1 MMTPGSGFRFLRI
14 LLLTG
19 VIFIGVITT
28 AWSQSFNFR
37 HITKEHGISG
47 VEIYKAIQDRNG
59 YIWCATDA
67 GVFKYNGTEFRIF
80 TQEDGLPGL
89 TFYAMFEDQYGLI
102 WVSCSDGQV
111 GYFKESKYYS
121 IPANS
126 TITKL
131 LMNGQRLIYEIY
143 VDSGDTL
150 WLGTQ
155 HRLLKVS
162 PERNYATVF
171 EVNSNRTNSVRLV
184 REVDKGVVVTS
195 LDYKTDKSKTRK
207 INNGT
212 EFASDIVLQMRN
224 GTFTFEHTWDAQLGS
239 TSLLSAISLDDSC
252 MLIGFGNK
260 IIRWKRDN
268 SQEVIKFGS
277 RVLKLVTDKEKNL
290 WVCLDKNGVMLFQNG
305 DLNNTPVHLLKNV
318 SVANILVDKEKN
330 LWVSTLGNGL
340 LFSPTLQIQYF
351 GNIVGLDK
359 GIVALGTIKDKV
371 LAITAGDQ
379 GFAFDSVGNTSMVF
393 DFTSSFTLGS
403 YKIRNYDSIA
413 FVVGSRTGFL
423 TKDLRLPFPMMED
436 GNYLYSQDYYPIA
449 KDTDLI
455 LVHSEIRIFSKG
467 ELLRKYPLPGRGL
480 NLLVLNRGKYLI
492 GTLNGL
498 YLFEN
503 EKFTLLS
510 NEHPDLA
517 FRINAITT
525 DSKGRIWV
533 CTKGRGVL
541 FKDQGKWYSLR
552 QKNGMISDLCNTI
565 VETFPGVY
573 FVGTANGLTR
583 IIEEAGNTFSYSNFD
598 VNNGLSGNA
607 IQSLTFMSPWL
618 WIGTSNGLNRLS
630 VKEIT
635 RNTVPP
641 KVYLNRLFVNDKT
654 EMQYAE
660 NIVFRYDQNNLKVV
674 TDVLTFKRQK
684 GVRLNYILSGADLNL
699 DRTIE
704 GNNFE
709 IQNIPSGKYRLTVWG
724 INNDGVRSKVPLI
737 LSFVVKRP
745 FWKEWWFIIPLIVI
759 VVASTFIFLRWRLK
773 LQLEKRA
780 EKVGVERKLAEYRL
794 EALRAQM
801 NPHFVFNAINGIQSK
816 ILQKDPH
823 EAYTYLAKFSQLIRL
838 FLTGT
843 MQQYVPL
850 QKEVESLKLYV
861 EFEQLRFDDSFD
873 FDIFVSPE
881 LEDEGIHIPSM
892 IIQPFVENAI
902 WHGLMPLN
910 KRKGKVSIR
919 IEKSGEHL
927 LITISDNGVGILKS
941 REKPRPTAHTSF
953 GIELTRK
960 RVDLLTNQNG
970 KITVGNNP
978 DGSEGTTVQ
987 IWI

>member
-1 MMTPGSGFRFLRI
+1 MISPGSGFRLLRFLLVSAI
-14 LLLTG
+14 C
-19 VIFIGVITT
+19 VIGFLNS
-28 AWSQSFNFR
+28 ARSQSFNFR
-37 HITKEHGISG
+37 QITKEQGLSGI
-47 VEIYKAIQDRNG
+47 EIYKAIQDRDG
-59 YIWCATDA
+59 YIWCVTDA
-67 GVFKYNGTEFRIF
+67 GVFKYNGSEFKIF
-80 TQEDGLPGL
+80 TQDDGLPGL
-89 TFYAMFEDQYGLI
+89 TFYTIYEDQSGLI
-102 WVSCSDGQV
+102 WVSCSNGQV
-111 GYFKESKYYS
+111 GYFKSSKYYP
-121 IPANS
+121 INANPA
-126 TITKL
+126 ITKL

-143 VDSGDTL
+143 VDTGDTL

-155 HRLLKVS
+155 HRLLKVA
-162 PERNYATVF
+162 PEDNYANAT
-171 EVNSNRTNSVRLV
+171 EVNTNNNNSVRII
-184 REVDKGVVVTS
+184 REVDKGKVVTS
-195 LDYKTDKSKTRK
+195 LDYRTEKSKTWK
-207 INNGT
+207 VNNNT

-224 GTFTFEHTWDAQLGS
+224 GTFTFEHTWDAKLGS
-239 TSLLSAISLDDSC
+239 TSLLSAVALDDSSI
-252 MLIGFGNK
+252 LIGFGNK
-260 IIRWKRDN
+260 VIRWKRDN
-268 SQEVIKFGS
+268 TRETFQFEN
-277 RVLKLVTDKEKNL
+277 RVLKLVTDDEKNL
-290 WVCLDKNGVMLFQNG
+290 WVCLDKNGVKLFRKG
-305 DLNNTPVHLLKNV
+305 DLNKTPVHLLKDI
-318 SVANILVDKEKN
+318 SVANILVDKERN
-330 LWVSTLGNGL
+330 LWVSTLSNGL
-340 LFSPTLQIQYF
+340 MFSPTLQIQYF
-351 GNIVGLDK
+351 GNIPGLEK
-359 GIVALGTIKDKV
+359 AIIALATLQNKV
-371 LAITAGDQ
+371 LAITASDQ
-379 GFAFDSVGNTSMVF
+379 GFSFDSVGNSEKVF
-393 DFTSSFTLGS
+393 DFTSTFTLGS

-423 TKDLRLPFPMMED
+423 TKDLRLPAPMMED

-467 ELLRKYPLPGRGL
+467 ELIRKYPLPGRGL
-480 NLLVLNRGKYLI
+480 NLLVLDRGKYLI

-517 FRINAITT
+517 YRINAIVR
-525 DSKGRIWV
+525 DSKGRIWI

-541 FKDQGKWYSLR
+541 FNEQGKWHSLR
-552 QKNGMISDLCNTI
+552 QKDGMISDLCNTI
-565 VETFPGVY
+565 VETYPGIY

-583 IIEEAGNTFSYSNFD
+583 IIEGANNIFSYSNFD

-630 VKEIT
+630 VKDIT

-654 EMQYAE
+654 EIQYAP
-660 NIVFRYDQNNLKVV
+660 NIIFSYDQNNLKVV

-684 GVRLNYILSGADLNL
+684 GVRLNYILDGTYFNL

-709 IQNIPSGKYRLTVWG
+709 IQNIPSGTYKLTVWG
-724 INNDGVRSKVPLI
+724 INNDGIRSQVPLI
-737 LSFVVKRP
+737 LTFVVKRP
-745 FWKEWWFIIPLIVI
+745 IWKEWWFLLPLII
-759 VVASTFIFLRWRLK
+759 IILTTIIFYLRWRLK
-773 LQLEKRA
+773 VQLEKRA
-780 EKVGVERKLAEYRL
+780 EKAGVERKLAEYRL

-843 MQQYVPL
+843 MQQYVAL
-850 QKEVESLKLYV
+850 STEIESIRLYV

-873 FDIFVSPE
+873 FELIVSQD
-881 LEDEGIHIPSM
+881 LEDEGLQIPSM

-902 WHGLMPLN
+902 WHGLMPLKN
-910 KRKGKVSIR
+910 RKGRVHVK
-919 IEKSGEHL
+919 IEKVDEHL
-927 LITISDNGVGILKS
+927 LISVSDNGIGILKS
-941 REKPRPTAHTSF
+941 KAKKRPGGHTSF

-960 RVDLLTNQNG
+960 RIELLTNQNG

-978 DGSEGTTVQ
+978 EGSEGTTVQ

>member
-1 MMTPGSGFRFLRI
+1 MITPGSGFRFLRF

-19 VIFIGVITT
+19 VIFIGIITT

-37 HITKEHGISG
+37 HITKEHGLTGI
-47 VEIYKAIQDRNG
+47 EIYKAIQDRNG
-59 YIWCATDA
+59 YIWCVTDA
-67 GVFKYNGTEFRIF
+67 GVFKYNGSEFKIF

-89 TFYAMFEDQYGLI
+89 TFYAIYEDHYGLI
-102 WVSCSDGQV
+102 WVSCSNGQV
-111 GYFKESKYYS
+111 GYFKDSKYFS
-121 IPANS
+121 INANA

-162 PERNYATVF
+162 PERNYAAAS
-171 EVNSNRTNSVRLV
+171 EVNSNQTNSVRLIH
-184 REVDKGVVVTS
+184 EVDNGIVVTS
-195 LDYKTDKSKTRK
+195 LDYKTNKSKTRK
-207 INNGT
+207 VNNGK

-224 GTFTFEHTWDAQLGS
+224 GTFAFEHTWDAQLGS
-239 TSLLSAISLDDSC
+239 TSLLSAISLDNSGI
-252 MLIGFGNK
+252 LIGFGNK
-260 IIRWKRDN
+260 IIKWNRDN
-268 SQEVIKFGS
+268 SREVYLFEN
-277 RVLKLVTDKEKNL
+277 RVLKLVTDEENNL
-290 WVCLDKNGVMLFQNG
+290 WVCLDKNGVMLFRNG
-305 DLNNTPVHLLKNV
+305 DLKSTPVHLLQNV

-393 DFTSSFTLGS
+393 DFTSSFTLGA
-403 YKIRNYDSIA
+403 YKIRNFDSIA
-413 FVVGSRTGFL
+413 FVVGSRTGVL

-436 GNYLYSQDYYPIA
+436 GNYLYSQDYFPLA

-455 LVHSEIRIFSKG
+455 LVHSEIRIYSKG
-467 ELLRKYPLPGRGL
+467 EMLRKYRLPGRGL
-480 NLLVLNRGKYLI
+480 NLFVLSKEKYLI

-498 YLFEN
+498 YLFED

-510 NEHPDLA
+510 SEHPDLA
-517 FRINAITT
+517 YRINSISS

-533 CTKGRGVL
+533 CTKGRGLL
-541 FKDQGKWYSLR
+541 FKDHGKWRSIR
-552 QKNGMISDLCNTI
+552 KSDGMISDLCNTV
-565 VETFPGVY
+565 VETYPGIY
-573 FVGTANGLTR
+573 FVGTAKGLTR
-583 IIEEAGNTFSYSNFD
+583 IIEGPGSTFTFSNFD
-598 VNNGLSGNA
+598 INNGLSGNA

-618 WIGTSNGLNRLS
+618 WIGTSNGLNRLP
-630 VKEIT
+630 VNEIS

-641 KVYLNRLFVNDKT
+641 SVYLNKLLVNDKREVIYT
-654 EMQYAE
+654 DNLNFNY
-660 NIVFRYDQNNLKVV
+660 NDNNLQIF

-684 GVRLNYILSGADLNL
+684 GVRLNYILNGSDFQLN
-699 DRTIE
+699 RTID
-704 GNNFE
+704 GNSFE
-709 IQNIPSGKYRLTVWG
+709 IQNIPSGSYNLTVWG
-724 INNDGVRSKVPLI
+724 INNDGIRSEVPLI
-737 LSFVVKRP
+737 LSFVIDRP
-745 FWKEWWFIIPLIVI
+745 FWKEWWFILPFIAI
-759 VVASTFIFLRWRLK
+759 VVIGTYLFFRWRLK
-773 LQLEKRA
+773 VQIEKRA
-780 EKVGVERKLAEYRL
+780 EKAGVERKLAEYRL

-850 QKEVESLKLYV
+850 LKEVESLKLYV
-861 EFEQLRFDDSFD
+861 EFEQLRFDDSFE
-873 FDIFVSPE
+873 FDLLVSHE
-881 LEDEGIHIPSM
+881 LEDDGIQIPSM

-910 KRKGKVSIR
+910 NRKGKVIIR
-919 IEKSGEHL
+919 IEKSEEHL
-927 LITISDNGVGILKS
+927 LITVSDNGIGILKS
-941 REKPRPTAHTSF
+941 KEKPRPAGHTSF

-960 RVDLLTNQNG
+960 RVELLTNQNG

-978 DGSEGTTVQ
+978 DGSEGTTVK